1 MNFLEKLDGF
11 YVFHDFVGKMATEVI
26 FGCISEEFVN
36 DSNIVVDLNN
46 IFCSIEI
53 WNLYIKV
60 ILCDK
65 FTRIVDFKE
74 LLVEVVEQSSEHTDR
89 DKN

>member
-11 YVFHDFVGKMATEVI
+11 DIFHDFVGKMAAEVI

-53 WNLYIKV
+53 WNLYVKV
-60 ILCDK
+60 ILYDK
-65 FTRIVDFKE
+65 FTRIVDLEE
-74 LLVEVVEQSSEHTDR
+74 LLIKIVE
-89 DKN
+89 

>member
-11 YVFHDFVGKMATEVI
+11 DIFHDFVGKMSAEVI
-26 FGCISEEFVN
+26 FGCISEELVN
-36 DSNIVVDLNN
+36 NSNIVVDLNN

-60 ILCDK
+60 ILYDK
-65 FTRIVDFKE
+65 FTRIVDLEE
-74 LLVEVVEQSSEHTDR
+74 LLIQIVEQSSENTDR